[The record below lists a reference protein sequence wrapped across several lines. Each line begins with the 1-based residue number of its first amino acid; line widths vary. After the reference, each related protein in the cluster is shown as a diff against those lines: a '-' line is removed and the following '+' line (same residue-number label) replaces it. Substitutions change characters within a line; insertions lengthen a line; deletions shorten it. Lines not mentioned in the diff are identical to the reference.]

1 MIKLIYQKTNGEKLD
16 ITNLLKSITWSG
28 DYKSCARKL
37 EFSLINSPTDINI
50 PKIDIPLM
58 SMILFYEGNTELFRG
73 FVYEREKSSDNS
85 ISFLCYDY
93 CAKLNDIKVSY
104 NIKNETAS
112 SIYNKFL
119 TEYKLNKGDIV
130 GASTPIKKVFLG
142 ATAYDMIM
150 SAYTEEAKK
159 TGKKYMVY
167 TKGDK
172 FYSSEKGNIKLKLAF
187 EEGKNILSSNFKES
201 VSDMVNKVIIVDEN
215 GNKKSEVK
223 NDDWLNTYGLFQEVY
238 KQEENKDANAEAKAM
253 LNGIEQSCSL
263 SGFGDTTCVT
273 GYGVQIKDN
282 ASGLIGLFYI
292 DSDTHTW
299 EGGSYAIDLELNFKN
314 IMNEVAA
321 GQDEKEETASS
332 DSSTS
337 DTVTTVTGGKEVDAE
352 YTAYYPANNSMQG
365 GLYDAQGNKLDPSK
379 LTCAAPKDVAFGT
392 KIQVKGTGTNRDGLV
407 YKVTDRGGAI
417 KVENGVY
424 KIDLLMATKEECLKF
439 GRRKGKAIIGVETT
453 TTTTNGGTTTASSTG
468 AKLVELAKSKLG
480 CKYVWG
486 ATGPN
491 TFDCSGLTSWCHKQL
506 GISIPRTSLAQSKSG
521 KAVNKSDLQPG
532 DLLFWKTTSAEV
544 GHVGIYVGNNQF
556 IHAPNKSKPVKYDS
570 LSSSYYS
577 SRYIRARR
585 YY

>member
-1 MIKLIYQKTNGEKLD
+1 MIKLICQKATGEKID
-16 ITNLLKSITWSG
+16 ITNLLINITWSG

-37 EFSLINSPTDINI
+37 EFSLISNPMDKNI

-58 SMILFYEGNTELFRG
+58 SMILFYEDDKELFRG

-112 SIYNKFL
+112 SIYNKVL
-119 TEYKLNKGDIV
+119 SEYGLSKGDIV
-130 GASTPIKKVFLG
+130 GATTPIKKVFLG
-142 ATAYDMIM
+142 TTAYDMIM
-150 SAYTEEAKK
+150 TAYTEEAKK
-159 TGKKYMVY
+159 TGKKYMLY
-167 TKGDK
+167 SKGNK
-172 FYSSEKGNIKLKLAF
+172 FYATEKGIVKLKLSF

-201 VSDMVNKVIIVDEN
+201 VSNMVNKVIIVDEN
-215 GNKKSEVK
+215 GNKVSEVK
-223 NDDWLNTYGLFQEVY
+223 NDDWLKTYGLFQEVY
-238 KQEENKDANAEAKAM
+238 KKQEDKDANAEAKAM
-253 LNGIEQSCSL
+253 LNGIEQTCSL
-263 SGFGDTTCVT
+263 TGFGDTTCIT
-273 GYGVQIKDN
+273 GYGVQVKDTYT
-282 ASGLIGLFYI
+282 GLVGLFYI

-299 EGGSYAIDLELNFKN
+299 EGGKYTIDLELNFKN
-314 IMNEVAA
+314 IMNEVEA
-321 GQDEKEETASS
+321 GQDEKEDATSS
-332 DSSTS
+332 NSIG
-337 DTVTTVTGGKEVDAE
+337 DTVTTVTGGREVNAE

-365 GLYDAQGNKLDPSK
+365 GFLDAMGNKLDPSK

-417 KVENGVY
+417 NVQNGVY
-424 KIDLLMATKEECLKF
+424 RIDLLMATKEECLKF

-453 TTTTNGGTTTASSTG
+453 TTTNGGTTTASGTG

-491 TFDCSGLTSWCHKQL
+491 QFDCSGLTSWCYKQV

-521 KAVNKSDLQPG
+521 KAVSKSNLQPG

-544 GHVGIYVGNNQF
+544 GHVGMYVGNGQF

-570 LSSSYYS
+570 LSNSYYS
-577 SRYIRARR
+577 SRFVRARR

>member
-1 MIKLIYQKTNGEKLD
+1 MIKLICQKANGEKLD
-16 ITNLLKSITWSG
+16 ITNLLINVTWSG

-37 EFSLINSPTDINI
+37 EFSLISSPMDKNI
-50 PKIDIPLM
+50 PKVDIPLM
-58 SMILFYEGNTELFRG
+58 SIISFYEDDSELFRG

-85 ISFLCYDY
+85 MSFLCYDY
-93 CAKLNDIKVSY
+93 AAKLNDIKVSY

-112 SIYNKFL
+112 SIYNKAL
-119 TEYKLNKGDIV
+119 SEYGLSKGDIV

-142 ATAYDMIM
+142 VTIYDMVM
-150 SAYTEEAKK
+150 TAYTEEAKK

-167 TKGDK
+167 SKGDK
-172 FYSSEKGNIKLKLAF
+172 FCSMEKGNVKLKLSF

-201 VSDMVNKVIIVDEN
+201 VSGMVNKVLIVDEN
-215 GNKKSEVK
+215 GNKVSEVK
-223 NDDWLNTYGLFQEVY
+223 NDEWLKTYGLFQEVY
-238 KQEENKDANAEAKAM
+238 KKEEDKDSNAEAKAM
-253 LNGIEQSCSL
+253 LKDIEQTCSL
-263 SGFGDTTCVT
+263 SGFGDTTCIT
-273 GYGVQIKDN
+273 GYGVEVKDTHT
-282 ASGLIGLFYI
+282 GLVGLFYI

-299 EGGSYAIDLELNFKN
+299 EGGNYTIDLELNFKN
-314 IMNEVAA
+314 IMNEVEA
-321 GQDEKEETASS
+321 GQDEKEETTSNNS
-332 DSSTS
+332 NSS

-424 KIDLLMATKEECLKF
+424 KIDLLMSTKEECLKF

-453 TTTTNGGTTTASSTG
+453 TIDKTPTASGTG

-486 ATGPN
+486 ATGEN

-506 GISIPRTSLAQSKSG
+506 GISIPRTSLDQSKSG
-521 KAVNKSDLQPG
+521 KAVNKSDLQLG
-532 DLLFWKTTSAEV
+532 DLIFWKTTSAPV
-544 GHVGIYVGNNQF
+544 GHVGMYVGNGQF

-570 LSSSYYS
+570 LDNSYYK
-577 SRYIRARR
+577 SRYVCARR

>member
-1 MIKLIYQKTNGEKLD
+1 MIKLICQKATGEKID
-16 ITNLLKSITWSG
+16 ITNLLINVTWSG

-37 EFSLINSPTDINI
+37 EFSLIQSATDINI

-58 SMILFYEGNTELFRG
+58 NMILFYEDDKELFRG

-85 ISFLCYDY
+85 MSFLCYDY

-104 NIKNETAS
+104 NIKSETAS

-119 TEYKLNKGDIV
+119 TEYGLNKGDIAQV
-130 GASTPIKKVFLG
+130 NTKIKKVFLG
-142 ATAYDMIM
+142 TTAYDMIM
-150 SAYTEEAKK
+150 TAYTEEAKV

-201 VSDMVNKVIIVDEN
+201 VSSMVNKVLIVDDN
-215 GNKKSEVK
+215 GNKVSEVK
-223 NDDWLNTYGLFQEVY
+223 NDEWLKTYGLFQEIY
-238 KQEENKDANAEAKAM
+238 KKEENKDSNTEAKAL
-253 LNGIEQSCSL
+253 LNGIEQTCSL
-263 SGFGDTTCVT
+263 SGFGDTTCIT
-273 GYGVQIKDN
+273 GYGVQVKDTYT
-282 ASGLIGLFYI
+282 GLVGLFYI

-299 EGGSYAIDLELNFKN
+299 EGGNYTIDLELNFKN

-321 GQDEKEETASS
+321 GQDEQTENNLSSSSSNNSNASS
-332 DSSTS
+332 GSGSSS
-337 DTVTTVTGGKEVDAE
+337 SS
-352 YTAYYPANNSMQG
+352 N
-365 GLYDAQGNKLDPSK
+365 
-379 LTCAAPKDVAFGT
+379 
-392 KIQVKGTGTNRDGLV
+392 
-407 YKVTDRGGAI
+407 
-417 KVENGVY
+417 
-424 KIDLLMATKEECLKF
+424 
-439 GRRKGKAIIGVETT
+439 
-453 TTTTNGGTTTASSTG
+453 STG
-468 AKLVELAKSKLG
+468 EKLVNLAKSKLG

-521 KAVNKSDLQPG
+521 KAVNKSDLQAG
-532 DLLFWKTTSAEV
+532 DLIFWKTTSAEV
-544 GHVGIYVGNNQF
+544 GHVGMYVGNNQF

-570 LSSSYYS
+570 LDNSYYKN
-577 SRYIRARR
+577 RYVRARR

>member
-1 MIKLIYQKTNGEKLD
+1 MIKLIYQKANGEKLD
-16 ITNLLKSITWSG
+16 ITNLLTDVTWSG

-37 EFSLINSPTDINI
+37 EFTLINNVMDINI

-58 SMILFYEGNTELFRG
+58 SMILFYENSNELFRG

-85 ISFLCYDY
+85 MSFLCYDY

-104 NIKNETAS
+104 NIKDETAS
-112 SIYNKFL
+112 SIYDKFL

-142 ATAYDMIM
+142 TTAYDMIM
-150 SAYTEEAKK
+150 TAYTEEAKA

-167 TKGDK
+167 SRGDK
-172 FYSSEKGNIKLKLAF
+172 FYASEKGKVKLKLAF

-201 VSDMVNKVIIVDEN
+201 VSSMVNKVLIVDDN
-215 GNKKSEVK
+215 GNKTSEVA
-223 NDDWLNTYGLFQEVY
+223 NDDWLKTYGLFQEVY
-238 KQEENKDANAEAKAM
+238 KKEEDKDANAEAKAM
-253 LNGIEQSCSL
+253 LSDITQSCSL
-263 SGFGDTTCVT
+263 SGFGDTTCTT
-273 GYGVQIKDN
+273 GCGVEVKDRHTR
-282 ASGLIGLFYI
+282 LKGLFYI
-292 DSDTHTW
+292 DSDSHTW
-299 EGGSYAIDLELNFKN
+299 SGGNYTIDLELNFKN
-314 IMNEVAA
+314 IMNEVEA

-337 DTVTTVTGGKEVDAE
+337 DTVTTVTGGEEVDAE

-379 LTCAAPKDVAFGT
+379 LTCAGPKELAFGT

-424 KIDLLMATKEECLKF
+424 KIDLLMATKEECYNF
-439 GRRKGKAIIGVETT
+439 GRRKGKAIIGVEVT
-453 TTTTNGGTTTASSTG
+453 TTTTNGGTTTASGTG

-486 ATGPN
+486 AVGPN

-506 GISIPRTSLAQSKSG
+506 GINIPRTSLAQSKSG
-521 KAVNKSDLQPG
+521 KAVSKSDLQPG
-532 DLLFWKTTSAEV
+532 DLIFWKTTSAEV
-544 GHVGIYVGNNQF
+544 GHVGMYVGNNQF
-556 IHAPNKSKPVKYDS
+556 IHAPNKSKPVKYDN
-570 LSSSYYS
+570 LDNSYYK
-577 SRYIRARR
+577 SRYVRARR